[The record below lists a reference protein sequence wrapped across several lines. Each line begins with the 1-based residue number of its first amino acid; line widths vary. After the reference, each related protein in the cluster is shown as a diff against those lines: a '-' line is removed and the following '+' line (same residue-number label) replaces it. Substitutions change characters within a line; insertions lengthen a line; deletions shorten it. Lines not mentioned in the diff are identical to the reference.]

1 MFFRD
6 FRKRLKKS
14 FAKNSLY
21 QYIFGSY
28 VLIILIM
35 VIPTIYSMAIWQY
48 NRSSYDKIIK
58 NVGKANT
65 ILKVGSEDIP
75 EELWNIVCGRINVRQ
90 GNQSNLLRVL
100 ETGLK
105 EMMADKN
112 AQTVNRNLQLAF
124 RTYQTLNRNIDLF
137 ESQLEQNASVE
148 QSELMLDEIRSISNL
163 FAQIMRDFIV
173 SEIESA
179 EKANNNIQNSSYFLL
194 LIQIMIVLTVGVLI
208 IVTFKTLSKK
218 IKGPISKME
227 KFSTQLAA
235 GNLQAQI
242 DTPNITEFSHLVE
255 NLNSMARQIDRLM
268 KQNIEEQTNLQKE
281 ELAKLQAQIT
291 PHFLYN
297 TFDTIIW
304 LAEAGKKDEVVE
316 ITRAFSNFMRISLSR
331 GHDWITIEQEIEH
344 VKNYLT
350 IQKVRYGDILN
361 YEFFVDERLNN
372 FMILKLSLQPLIE
385 NAIYHGIKNK
395 RGRGHINITAQ
406 FTDEK
411 HDKIK
416 ICVIDDGA
424 GFTAERLE
432 EVRKELDTEDGKN
445 LASVY
450 GLYNVNKRL
459 ILYYNDKACGLNIS
473 SEKMKGT
480 NVSFTIPCIVD
491 AKEN

>member
-1 MFFRD
+1 MFLRNI
-6 FRKRLKKS
+6 RKL
-14 FAKNSLY
+14 FVKNSIY
-21 QYIFGSY
+21 QYIAVSY
-28 VLIILIM
+28 FLIILIM
-35 VIPTIYSMAIWQY
+35 IIPTIYSMCIWQY
-48 NRSSYDKIIK
+48 NRARYDKIIK
-58 NVGKANT
+58 NVGKANS

-75 EELWNIVCGRINVRQ
+75 DELWNIVSGRKNVRE
-90 GNQSNLLRVL
+90 GIHHSLLFVL
-100 ETGLK
+100 EQGIN
-105 EMMADKN
+105 EMMAESDNEK
-112 AQTVNRNLQLAF
+112 VIKNLQLAY
-124 RTYQTLNRNIDLF
+124 RTYQTMNRNIVMLERQIEQDAGVDQ
-137 ESQLEQNASVE
+137 SQN
-148 QSELMLDEIRSISNL
+148 MLDEIRSISNL

-179 EKANNNIQNSSYFLL
+179 EIANNNIQNSSYFLF
-194 LIQIMIVLTVGVLI
+194 LIQVLI
-208 IVTFKTLSKK
+208 IMMVGLLIIANFKTLSKK
-218 IKGPISKME
+218 IRIPITKME
-227 KFSTQLAA
+227 KFSTELAA

-242 DTPNITEFSHLVE
+242 STPEIMEFSHLVE
-255 NLNSMARQIDRLM
+255 NLNSMALQIDRLM
-268 KQNIEEQTNLQKE
+268 KQNIEESINLQKE
-281 ELAKLQAQIT
+281 EMAKLQAQIT

-304 LAEAGKKDEVVE
+304 LAEAKKTAEVIE

-331 GHDWITIEQEIEH
+331 GHDWITIEQEIDH
-344 VKNYLT
+344 VQNYLK

-395 RGRGHINITAQ
+395 RGRGHINVTAQ
-406 FTDEK
+406 FADESHK
-411 HDKIK
+411 TIK

-424 GFTAERLE
+424 GFTQERLE
-432 EVRKELDTEDGKN
+432 EVRKELDTKDGKN

-480 NVSFTIPCIVD
+480 NVSFTIPCLVD
-491 AKEN
+491 AKES

>member
-1 MFFRD
+1 MF
-6 FRKRLKKS
+6 KLK
-14 FAKNSLY
+14 KNSLY
-21 QYIFGSY
+21 NYIAGSY
-28 VLIILIM
+28 VLIIMIM

-48 NRSSYDKIIK
+48 NRARYDKIIK
-58 NVGKANT
+58 NVGQANA
-65 ILKVGSEDIP
+65 ILKIGSEDIP
-75 EELWNIVCGRINVRQ
+75 EELWNIVCGRKNVRQ
-90 GNQSNLLRVL
+90 GNQSNFLLSL
-100 ETGLK
+100 ESGLK
-105 EMMADKN
+105 EMMAERNDEK
-112 AQTVNRNLQLAF
+112 VNRNLQLAY

-137 ESQLEQNASVE
+137 EHQIEQNASVD
-148 QSELMLDEIRSISNL
+148 QSEQLLDEIRSISNL

-179 EKANNNIQNSSYFLL
+179 EIANNNIQNSSYFLL
-194 LIQIMIVLTVGVLI
+194 LIQAMIILTVGILI
-208 IVTFKTLSKK
+208 LIMFKTLSKK
-218 IKGPISKME
+218 IKLPISKME

-242 DTPNITEFSHLVE
+242 DAPNIREFNHLVA

-304 LAEAGKKDEVVE
+304 LAEAGKKDDVVE
-316 ITRAFSNFMRISLSR
+316 ITRAFSNFLRISLSR
-331 GHDWITIEQEIEH
+331 GHDWITLEQEIEH

-361 YEFFVDERLNN
+361 YQFTVDDRLNN

-395 RGRGHINITAQ
+395 RGRGHINVTAQ
-406 FTDEK
+406 FSDESHSK
-411 HDKIK
+411 MK

-424 GFTAERLE
+424 GFTPERLE
-432 EVRKELDTEDGKN
+432 EVRGELKKEKGQN

-459 ILYYNDKACGLNIS
+459 ILYYNDKNCGLNIS
-473 SEKMKGT
+473 SQKMQGT
-480 NVSFTIPCIVD
+480 NVSFEIPCLVD
-491 AKEN
+491 VGESNV

>member
-1 MFFRD
+1 MFFKKI
-6 FRKRLKKS
+6 RKL
-14 FAKNSLY
+14 FQKNSIY
-21 QYIFGSY
+21 QYIAVSY
-28 VLIILIM
+28 FLIILIM
-35 VIPTIYSMAIWQY
+35 IIPTIYSMSIWQY
-48 NRSSYDKIIK
+48 NRARYDKIIK
-58 NVGKANT
+58 NVGKANS

-75 EELWNIVCGRINVRQ
+75 DELWDIVSGRKNVREGSHHSMLYGLEQ
-90 GNQSNLLRVL
+90 GLN
-100 ETGLK
+100 
-105 EMMADKN
+105 EMMSESDSEK
-112 AQTVNRNLQLAF
+112 VKKNLQLAY
-124 RTYQTLNRNIDLF
+124 RTYQTMNRNIIM
-137 ESQLEQNASVE
+137 LERQIEQDAGVD
-148 QSELMLDEIRSISNL
+148 QSESLLDEIRSISNL

-179 EKANNNIQNSSYFLL
+179 EIANNNIQNSSYFLF
-194 LIQIMIVLTVGVLI
+194 LIQVLI
-208 IVTFKTLSKK
+208 ILMVGLLIIANFKTLSKK
-218 IKGPISKME
+218 IRIPITKME
-227 KFSTQLAA
+227 KFSTELAA
-235 GNLQAQI
+235 GNLKAQI
-242 DTPNITEFSHLVE
+242 STPEIMEFSHLVE
-255 NLNSMARQIDRLM
+255 NLNSMALQIDRLM
-268 KQNIEEQTNLQKE
+268 KQNIEESINLQKE
-281 ELAKLQAQIT
+281 EMAKLQAQIT

-304 LAEAGKKDEVVE
+304 LAEAKKTDEVIE

-361 YEFFVDERLNN
+361 YEFFVDERINN

-395 RGRGHINITAQ
+395 RGRGHINVTAQ
-406 FTDEK
+406 FADES
-411 HDKIK
+411 HNLIK

-424 GFTAERLE
+424 GFTEERLE
-432 EVRKELDTEDGKN
+432 QVRKELDKKDGKN

-480 NVSFTIPCIVD
+480 NVSFTIPCLVD
-491 AKEN
+491 AKES

>member
-1 MFFRD
+1 MFIRK
-6 FRKRLKKS
+6 FRKVFS
-14 FAKNSLY
+14 KNSIY
-21 QYIFGSY
+21 QYIAASY
-28 VLIILIM
+28 FLIILIM
-35 VIPTIYSMAIWQY
+35 IIPTIYSMSIWQY
-48 NRSSYDKIIK
+48 NRSRYDKIIK
-58 NVGKANT
+58 NVGKANS

-75 EELWNIVCGRINVRQ
+75 EELWNIVSGRKNVREGKHHSLLYELEQ
-90 GNQSNLLRVL
+90 GIN
-100 ETGLK
+100 
-105 EMMADKN
+105 EMMSESDDDK
-112 AQTVNRNLQLAF
+112 VVKNLQLAY
-124 RTYQTLNRNIDLF
+124 RTYQTMNRNIIL
-137 ESQLEQNASVE
+137 LERQIE
-148 QSELMLDEIRSISNL
+148 QDAGVDQTENMLDEIRSISNL

-179 EKANNNIQNSSYFLL
+179 EIANNNIQNSSYFLF
-194 LIQIMIVLTVGVLI
+194 LIQVLI
-208 IVTFKTLSKK
+208 ILMVGLLIIVNFKTLSKK
-218 IKGPISKME
+218 IRIPINKME
-227 KFSTQLAA
+227 KFSTELAA

-242 DTPNITEFSHLVE
+242 STPEILEFSHLVE
-255 NLNSMARQIDRLM
+255 NLNSMALQIDRLM
-268 KQNIEEQTNLQKE
+268 KQNIEESINLQKE
-281 ELAKLQAQIT
+281 EMAKLQAQIT

-304 LAEAGKKDEVVE
+304 LAEAKKTDQVIE

-344 VKNYLT
+344 VKNYLK

-361 YEFFVDERLNN
+361 YEFFVDERINN

-406 FTDEK
+406 FADES
-411 HDKIK
+411 HNTIK

-424 GFTAERLE
+424 GFTEERLN
-432 EVRKELDTEDGKN
+432 EVRKELDKKDGKN

-480 NVSFTIPCIVD
+480 NVSFTIPCISD
-491 AKEN
+491 SKEN